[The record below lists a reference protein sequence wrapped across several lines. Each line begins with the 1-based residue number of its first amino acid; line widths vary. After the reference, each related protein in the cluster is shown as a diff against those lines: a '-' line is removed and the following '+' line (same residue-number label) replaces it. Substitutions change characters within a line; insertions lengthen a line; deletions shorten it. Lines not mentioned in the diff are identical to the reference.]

1 MTISAKVREACQGLK
16 SLAIGLGI
24 TGRAFVRPKVTVL
37 YPRQE
42 LPNRDSY
49 RGHVE
54 LVGREDAPGVPRCVA
69 CGACARAC
77 PSACLT
83 VACPVDGAGAD
94 DREAVELAG
103 SLVPRGAAMAP
114 APRKGCKTPGLFVLD
129 YSLCSLCGQCAKAC
143 PAGALRFSSH
153 VYFVATRREAFRIDL
168 LARLR
173 RQAAGS
179 HPAKESA

>member
-1 MTISAKVREACQGLK
+1 MSLAAKFRQAGQGLV
-16 SLAIGLGI
+16 SLAVGLGI
-24 TGRAFVRPKVTVL
+24 TGRAFVRPKVTVR

-42 LPNRDSY
+42 VPNLDSY

-54 LVGREDAPGVPRCVA
+54 LVPRDGEPTAPRCVA

-77 PSACLT
+77 PSSCLT
-83 VACPVDGAGAD
+83 VACPAQPDAPAGRQAT
-94 DREAVELAG
+94 ELAG
-103 SLVPRGAAMAP
+103 MLIPRAAPMAP

-129 YSLCSLCGQCAKAC
+129 FSLCSLCGQCVAVC
-143 PAGALRFSSH
+143 PAEALRFSRH

-173 RQAAGS
+173 DQAA
-179 HPAKESA
+179 PTKESA